1 MKQSLRHSYLSVRK
15 DGIVSFGGDQS
26 WDHRPH
32 MRQSACGVIAA
43 ADLLLYL
50 LRNEYFDSWKLFA
63 NGEKQ
68 GEPLSWEF
76 YADFFEWIHRK
87 YLPVIPHLGMI
98 GWELVW
104 GLNRFFRHNDIPLK
118 ASWGFRRKDFFRTMS
133 RMLEADIPV
142 IFSIGPNFPLRF
154 AGHKL
159 PLYQKRGKQYRKV
172 TAVNAHF
179 VTAVSLD
186 DQWIEISSWG
196 KRYYVNRKEYWE
208 YAKKRSGFL
217 LSNLVKIE
225 KREPFRRLHK
235 RICI

>member
-1 MKQSLRHSYLSVRK
+1 MKKSIRHSYPSVRK
-15 DGIVSFGGDQS
+15 DGRSSFGGDQS
-26 WDHRPH
+26 WDHRNY

-43 ADLLLYL
+43 TDLILYL
-50 LRNEYFDSWKLFA
+50 LQNQCDDPGRLFL
-63 NGEKQ
+63 NRKKRD
-68 GEPLSWEF
+68 EPLSWEF

-87 YLPVIPHLGMI
+87 YLPVIPHFGTI
-98 GWELVW
+98 GPELAW
-104 GLNRFFRHNDIPLK
+104 GLNRFFRHNGIPLK
-118 ASWGFRRKDFFRTMS
+118 ASWGFRRKDFFRSMS
-133 RMLEADIPV
+133 RMLEEDIPV

-154 AGHKL
+154 AGYKL
-159 PLYQKRGKQYRKV
+159 PLYQKYGSQYRQV

-196 KRYYVNRKEYWE
+196 KRYYVKRKEYWE

-217 LSNLVKIE
+217 FSNLVKIE
-225 KREPFRRLHK
+225 KREPFSRLHK